1 LASVEQIGGRAGGEG
16 SPRYVLQGPAGG
28 EAYTAIRSGE
38 EEPPEG
44 LTVARARAALAVT
57 LSVLGTSVYV

>member
-1 LASVEQIGGRAGGEG
+1 MASVEQIGGRAGGED

-44 LTVARARAALAVT
+44 LSPHGGARASSVT
-57 LSVLGTSVYV
+57 LSVQY